1 MKPLKTLLVMFS
13 LSVLLTSCGAFKDK
27 CDCPNV
33 GYMDDKEQKKQDKN
47 AREANA
53 TTSPSK

>member
-13 LSVLLTSCGAFKDK
+13 LSVLLTSCGAFKEK

-33 GYMDDKEQKKQDKN
+33 GYWDGKEQKKQDQN
-47 AREANA
+47 TPEANA
-53 TTSPSK
+53 TTSASR